1 MISSIDYLDIDV
13 SNLLGKYIYQYIETK
28 KKNKRV
34 LNELKDNILFTTHIN
49 YYKKNFQSSRGPDSY
64 TRSFIESKHKT
75 LTNIKKIM
83 HLSGWIVNYPTKFI
97 WHPPY
102 PDCELDYDERKVKNI
117 ELKNKN
123 LRMVEKLTN
132 WKYVS
137 YPPHIRHYN
146 SRDLIKN
153 IKIK

>member
-49 YYKKNFQSSRGPDSY
+49 YYKKNFQSSRYSDSIY
-64 TRSFIESKHKT
+64 TSFLESKHKT
-75 LTNIKKIM
+75 LTDIKKFM
-83 HLSGWIVNYPTKFI
+83 HQSGWIVNYPTKFNWGI
-97 WHPPY
+97 NK
-102 PDCELDYDERKVKNI
+102 LSKQKNI
-117 ELKNKN
+117 ERHRKNV
-123 LRMVEKLTN
+123 RMIDKVTN
-132 WKYVS
+132 WHYVS
-137 YPPHIRHYN
+137 YPPHSRYYN
-146 SRDLIKN
+146 SRDLIKH